1 VAEKRKFMEICILA
15 SGSKGNCIY
24 IAGGG
29 TALLIDA
36 GLSAKETLR
45 RMETAGL
52 DKDTVKSILLTHD
65 HSDHCK
71 GTRVLSEKLE
81 AELYANEGTATSL
94 ERMDPRLQRGFTIF
108 DGGGAFEINDL
119 RIEPFQVPHDASDTV
134 GFVIDDG
141 SSRICIVTDIGQPTA
156 LVKVKMLN
164 CDMIVVESNHDY
176 DMLMESERSWSLK
189 QRIAG
194 RSGHLSNDDAAGL
207 ITETISS
214 RLKNIVLAHLSEDCN
229 TPHLAR
235 STMIGALHGINRDHI
250 PVRVASQTMI
260 SEIIKF

>member
-1 VAEKRKFMEICILA
+1 MEICILA

-24 IAGGG
+24 LSGGG

-45 RMETAGL
+45 RMDLAGI
-52 DKDTVKSILLTHD
+52 DKESVKSILLTHD

-108 DGGGAFEINDL
+108 DCGGGFEINDL

-134 GFVIDDG
+134 GFVVDDG
-141 SSRICIVTDIGQPTA
+141 RSRICIVTDIGQPTS
-156 LVKVKMLN
+156 LVKAKMQD

-176 DMLMESERSWSLK
+176 DMLMESERPWSLK
-189 QRIAG
+189 QRISG
-194 RSGHLSNDDAAGL
+194 RSGHLSNDDAAEL

-214 RLKNIVLAHLSEDCN
+214 RLKSIVLAHLSEDCN
-229 TPHLAR
+229 TPHLAM
-235 STMIGALHGINRDHI
+235 STMLGALHGIKLEHI
-250 PVRVASQTMI
+250 PVQVASQTI
-260 SEIIKF
+260 VGEIRRF